1 MDSPEVDRL
10 PLSHCYVVHHLVVGL
25 RIPLAADGQPCRHK
39 KQHPQR
45 EKECAF
51 GKGGKVSPQ
60 RHGVE
65 SRAQED
71 GGEKKMK
78 KKEKGV
84 YVYIPTTAK
93 AESQRGGPAGDYSAT
108 PSIPRAPQLP
118 DLIQIFSPGV
128 AGADETLDPGRL
140 RRTRAACSLWKRA
153 QDNSNPLSLPL
164 RRRRPRLYFLF
175 KLRYWLKNTS
185 MKS

>member
-10 PLSHCYVVHHLVVGL
+10 PLSHCYVVHHPVVRL

-39 KQHPQR
+39 KQNPQR

-65 SRAQED
+65 SRA
-71 GGEKKMK
+71 GGK
-78 KKEKGV
+78 KKKKKKK
-84 YVYIPTTAK
+84 VYIPTTAK
-93 AESQRGGPAGDYSAT
+93 AESQCAGPAGDYSA
-108 PSIPRAPQLP
+108 PPNSARPPLP

-140 RRTRAACSLWKRA
+140 RRTRAVCWLWKRA
-153 QDNSNPLSLPL
+153 EDNNNLLSLPL
-164 RRRRPRLYFLF
+164 RRRRSQLYFF
-175 KLRYWLKNTS
+175 VKLCYWLKNTS